1 MEAAEGVASCGKAG
15 LASGPKAIA
24 AQSKVTGRS
33 TITPL
38 FSLRWTHFPASRL
51 REECA

>member
-1 MEAAEGVASCGKAG
+1 MEAAEGVASCGNARF
-15 LASGPKAIA
+15 ASGPKAIA

-33 TITPL
+33 MITPL
-38 FSLRWTHFPASRL
+38 FSLRWTRFTASQL